1 MHIWQSLTLGAT
13 DTATT
18 TLTWAL
24 TLLLNNREILKKAQN
39 ELELN
44 VGRERQVRES
54 DIKNLPYLQCI
65 IKETLRLYP
74 PVPLLL
80 PHEAMEDC
88 TVGGYHIPAGTRLF
102 INASKIQRD
111 PNLWP
116 DPDQFLPE
124 RFLSTSAKD
133 LDVRGQDFELIPF
146 GSGRRMCPG
155 VTLAL
160 QVMQLALGNLLHGF
174 DIENLSDEPL
184 DMSESS
190 GLSSPKASLLEV
202 LLTPRLSAEAY
213 I

>member
-80 PHEAMEDC
+80 PHEAPWAGI
-88 TVGGYHIPAGTRLF
+88 TYPPAHVSSSTPPKSKETRTCGPTPTNF
-102 INASKIQRD
+102 F
-111 PNLWP
+111 P
-116 DPDQFLPE
+116 
-124 RFLSTSAKD
+124 
-133 LDVRGQDFELIPF
+133 RGSLVLVPRIW
-146 GSGRRMCPG
+146 M
-155 VTLAL
+155 
-160 QVMQLALGNLLHGF
+160 LGAR
-174 DIENLSDEPL
+174 I
-184 DMSESS
+184 SS
-190 GLSSPKASLLEV
+190 
-202 LLTPRLSAEAY
+202 
-213 I
+213 